1 MSITVDASKCN
12 GCTLCVKS
20 CATNAIEVTDKLATI
35 VLDNCTMCGACVSAC
50 RFKAI
55 SIEIEKQPVED
66 LDNYKEVWVFGEQR
80 EGKVAPVVFELIN
93 VGRDLAKA
101 RNTKLAVVILGDNL
115 TAAVNDLASYPVDK
129 VYVYEAPELAVYDA
143 ERYCRVLTDV
153 MREHKPEIVLAGA
166 TTTGRSFMSGV
177 AINLYTGLTADCT
190 GLEIGEDGLLQQT
203 RPAYGGNIMATIL
216 CRYTRPQMATVRHKV
231 FPTSAKRCALN
242 HPELVEGSNDAL
254 SILSLSKDE
263 LVKGSNESLSILSL
277 SKDDG
282 EAEIIH
288 LTPKPTLFSSRSK
301 FIDFIETVGERVN
314 LVDADIIVSGG
325 RGLGGPENFA
335 VIRELADELDAAV
348 GSSRAAVDA
357 GWIPY
362 AHQVG
367 QTGKTVC
374 PRLYIAC
381 GISGAVQHQVGMRS
395 SDVIIAIN
403 KDPNAPIFDIAT
415 YGFVGDLF
423 EVVPALTKKI
433 RTMRGAPE
441 ACVV

>member
-1 MSITVDASKCN
+1 MSIAVEASKCN
-12 GCTLCVKS
+12 GCALCVKS
-20 CATNAIEVTDKLATI
+20 CATNAIEIKDKLATI
-35 VLDNCTMCGACVSAC
+35 ILDNCTFCGACVSAC
-50 RFKAI
+50 RFRAI

-66 LDNYKEVWVFGEQR
+66 LGKYSEVWVFGEQR

-93 VGRDLAKA
+93 IGRDLAKT

-115 TAAVNDLASYPVDK
+115 TNAVNDLASYPVDK
-129 VYVYEAPELAVYDA
+129 IFVYEAPELAVYDA
-143 ERYCRVLTDV
+143 ERYGRVLTDV
-153 MREHKPEIVLAGA
+153 IREHKPEIVLAGA

-190 GLEIGEDGLLQQT
+190 GLEIGEDGLLHQT

-231 FPTSAKRCALN
+231 FPTSPKRCALR
-242 HPELVEGSNDAL
+242 HAQDA
-254 SILSLSKDE
+254 
-263 LVKGSNESLSILSL
+263 
-277 SKDDG
+277 G
-282 EAEIIH
+282 EAEIVR
-288 LTPKPTLFSSRSK
+288 LDPKPTLFGSRSK
-301 FIDFIETVGERVN
+301 FVEFVETVGEKVN

-325 RGLGGPENFA
+325 RGLGGPEAFSI
-335 VIRELADELDAAV
+335 IRELADELGAAV

-374 PRLYIAC
+374 PKVYIAC
-381 GISGAVQHQVGMRS
+381 GISGAVQHQVGMKS

-423 EVVPALTKKI
+423 EVVPALTKRI
-433 RTMRGAPE
+433 RAMRGAPE

>member
-1 MSITVDASKCN
+1 MSIRVDASKCN
-12 GCTLCVKS
+12 GCGLCAKS
-20 CATNAIEVTDKLATI
+20 CANNAIEVKDKTAAI
-35 VLDNCTMCGACVSAC
+35 NLDLCSYCSACVSTC
-50 RFKAI
+50 HFDAI
-55 SIEIEKQPVED
+55 TIEIEKQATED
-66 LDNYKEVWVFGEQR
+66 LSKYKNVWVFGEQR
-80 EGKVAPVVFELIN
+80 DGKVAPVVFELIGI
-93 VGRDLAKA
+93 GRQLADA
-101 RNTKLAVVILGDNL
+101 RKSELAVVILGNNL
-115 TAAVNDLASYPVDK
+115 KEAVADLATYPVDK
-129 VYVYEAPELAVYDA
+129 VYVYDAPELEVYDA

-177 AINLYTGLTADCT
+177 AISLYTGLTADCT
-190 GLEIGEDGLLQQT
+190 GLEIGEDGLLHQT

-216 CRYTRPQMATVRHKV
+216 CPYTRPQMATVRHKV
-231 FPTSAKRCALN
+231 FPTSAKRC
-242 HPELVEGSNDAL
+242 E
-254 SILSLSKDE
+254 
-263 LVKGSNESLSILSL
+263 
-277 SKDDG
+277 G
-282 EAEIIH
+282 EAEIIN
-288 LTPKPTLFSSRSK
+288 LNPKPTLFSSRSK
-301 FIDFIETVGERVN
+301 FLEFVETVGEKVN

-335 VIRELADELDAAV
+335 IIRELADELGAAV

-374 PRLYIAC
+374 PKIYIAC
-381 GISGAVQHQVGMRS
+381 GISGAVQHQVGMKS

-433 RTMRGAPE
+433 KAMRGAP
-441 ACVV
+441 ATCAL

>member
-1 MSITVDASKCN
+1 MSIRVDSSKCN

-20 CATNAIEVTDKLATI
+20 CANNAIEVKDKLAAI
-35 VLDNCTMCGACVSAC
+35 NLDLCNYCSACVSTC
-50 RFKAI
+50 RFDAI
-55 SIEIEKQPVED
+55 TIEIEKQATED
-66 LDNYKEVWVFGEQR
+66 LSKYTNVWVFGEQR
-80 EGKVAPVVFELIN
+80 EGKVAPVVFELIGI
-93 VGRDLAKA
+93 GRELADA
-101 RNTKLAVVILGDNL
+101 RKSELAVVILGNELDE
-115 TAAVNDLASYPVDK
+115 AVKDLASYPVDK
-129 VYVYEAPELAVYDA
+129 IYVYEAPELEVYDA

-177 AINLYTGLTADCT
+177 AISLYTGLTADCT
-190 GLEIGEDGLLQQT
+190 GLEIGEDGLLYQI

-216 CRYTRPQMATVRHKV
+216 CPYTRPQMATVRHKV
-231 FPTSAKRCALN
+231 FPTSARRC
-242 HPELVEGSNDAL
+242 E
-254 SILSLSKDE
+254 
-263 LVKGSNESLSILSL
+263 
-277 SKDDG
+277 G
-282 EAEIIH
+282 EAEIIN

-301 FIDFIETVGERVN
+301 FLEFVETVGEKVN

-325 RGLGGPENFA
+325 RGLGGPENFSI
-335 VIRELADELDAAV
+335 IRELADELGAAV

-374 PRLYIAC
+374 PKIYIAC
-381 GISGAVQHQVGMRS
+381 GISGAVQHQVGMKS
-395 SDVIIAIN
+395 SDIIIAIN

-415 YGFVGDLF
+415 HGFVGDLF

-433 RTMRGAPE
+433 KSMRGAPE

>member
-1 MSITVDASKCN
+1 MSISVDASKCN

-20 CATNAIEVTDKLATI
+20 CGTNAIEVKDKLATI
-35 VLDNCTMCGACVSAC
+35 TIENCTMCGACVSAC

-55 SIEIEKQPVED
+55 SIDIEKQPQED
-66 LDNYKEVWVFGEQR
+66 LDKYKGVWVFGEQR
-80 EGKVAPVVFELIN
+80 EGKVAPVVLELIN

-101 RNTKLAVVILGDNL
+101 RNTDLSVVILGDQL
-115 TAAVNDLASYPVDK
+115 TDAVNELASYPVDK
-129 VYVYEAPELAVYDA
+129 IYVYEAPELAVYDA

-177 AINLYTGLTADCT
+177 AIQLYTGLTADCT
-190 GLEIGEDGLLQQT
+190 GLEIGEDGLLHQT

-216 CRYTRPQMATVRHKV
+216 CPYTRPQMATVRHKV
-231 FPTSAKRCALN
+231 FPTSAKRC
-242 HPELVEGSNDAL
+242 E
-254 SILSLSKDE
+254 
-263 LVKGSNESLSILSL
+263 
-277 SKDDG
+277 G
-282 EAEIIH
+282 EAQIIN
-288 LTPKPTLFSSRSK
+288 LNPKPTLFSSRSK
-301 FIDFIETVGERVN
+301 FIEFVETVGEKVN

-325 RGLGGPENFA
+325 RGLGDADGFA
-335 VIRELADELDAAV
+335 VIRELADELGAAV

-362 AHQVG
+362 THQVG

-374 PRLYIAC
+374 PKIYIAC
-381 GISGAVQHQVGMRS
+381 GISGAVQHQVGMKS

-433 RTMRGAPE
+433 RAMRGAPE
-441 ACVV
+441 ACVI